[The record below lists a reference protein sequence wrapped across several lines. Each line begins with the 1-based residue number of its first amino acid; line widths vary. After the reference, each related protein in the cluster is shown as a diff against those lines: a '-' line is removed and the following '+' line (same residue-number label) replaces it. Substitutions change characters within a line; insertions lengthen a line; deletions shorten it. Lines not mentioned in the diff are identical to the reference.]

1 MKEKSIDID
10 NFHLSYLEGGS
21 GEIILLIHGFGANK
35 DSWNRFARHLTDKFR
50 VIALDLPGHG
60 DSSSRLEN
68 RYDIQ
73 SQAHRLALFV
83 NSMGLERFHIFGS
96 SMGGMISIYYTH
108 QHPDHIRTLGLM
120 SSAGVLSPVP
130 SEFMQLLEKGK
141 NPLLIHSRDEFD
153 NMLKFV
159 MTDPPYIPWF
169 AKNAVYREYM
179 ARQAINKKIFDDIS
193 NEGMANFPLLTEI
206 KDPVFIIWGEDD
218 RVLNVSSVSVFEE
231 RIPNTHA
238 VILKDTGHA
247 PMMEKP
253 KISAEHY
260 LRFLDISRTYHKNA
274 SNTQ

>member
-10 NFHLSYLEGGS
+10 NLHLSYLDGGS
-21 GEIILLIHGFGANK
+21 GEAILLIHGFGANK

-60 DSSSRLEN
+60 ASSSRLEN
-68 RYDIQ
+68 RYDIE

-83 NSMGLERFHIFGS
+83 NKLGLERFHIFGS

-108 QHPDHIRTLGLM
+108 KHPDHVRTLGLM

-130 SEFMQLLEKGK
+130 SEFMRLLDKGQ
-141 NPLLIHSRDEFD
+141 NPLLIHSKDEFN

-169 AKNAVYREYM
+169 AKNAVYQEYM

-193 NEGMANFPLLTEI
+193 NEGMASFPFLSEI

-218 RVLNVSSVSVFEE
+218 RVLDVSSVSVFEE

-247 PMMEKP
+247 PMMERP
-253 KISAEHY
+253 KVSAEHY
-260 LRFLDISRTYHKNA
+260 LKFMEVYGNF
-274 SNTQ
+274 N